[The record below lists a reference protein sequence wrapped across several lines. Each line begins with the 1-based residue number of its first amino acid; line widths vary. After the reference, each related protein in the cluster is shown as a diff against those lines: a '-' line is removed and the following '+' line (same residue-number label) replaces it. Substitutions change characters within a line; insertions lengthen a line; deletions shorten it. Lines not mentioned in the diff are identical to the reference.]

1 MNIDTKKL
9 LDALKSSNDKT
20 VTLDKDFFIGIIE
33 SLDAITDTLKVEEL
47 FNLDKRYVYDDGN
60 KTIINSGEL
69 LHKGSKY
76 NTMSGEVLVEANELK
91 ALLKDNVRH
100 RNMITELNNLN
111 KRLEQQV
118 RNVNDRIV
126 TERRAMDTNKYYG
139 NSLNQNIKVS
149 ILG

>member
-9 LDALKSSNDKT
+9 LEALKGSNDKT

-33 SLDAITDTLKVEEL
+33 SLNVISDTLKVEEL
-47 FNLDKRYVYDDGN
+47 FNLDKRFVYDDGI

-69 LHKGSKY
+69 LYKGSKY
-76 NTMSGEVLVEANELK
+76 NNMSGEVLVEANELK
-91 ALLKDNVRH
+91 ALLKDNIRH
-100 RNMITELNNLN
+100 RNMISELNNLN

-118 RNVNDRIV
+118 RNVNDRMV
-126 TERRAMDTNKYYG
+126 TERRALDTNKYYS